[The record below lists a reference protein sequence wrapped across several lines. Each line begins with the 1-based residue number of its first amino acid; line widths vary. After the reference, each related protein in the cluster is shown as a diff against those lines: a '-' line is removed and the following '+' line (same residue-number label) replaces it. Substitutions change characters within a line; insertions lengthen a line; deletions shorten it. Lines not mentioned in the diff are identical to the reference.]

1 MDFDEYTNMN
11 PGDSRIQNEKNAC
24 INNLNTAKQEF
35 LSMYRQ
41 FLEYFRQPSL
51 FSHLDTLYEKS

>member
-1 MDFDEYTNMN
+1 MDFDDYTTIN

-35 LSMYRQ
+35 LTMYRQ
-41 FLEYFRQPSL
+41 FLDYFRQPAMY
-51 FSHLDTLYEKS
+51 SHLAIL